1 MKIGKVF
8 NLAVER
14 AKNKKQ
20 NEKNA
25 KALADHYDGKT
36 KSDFKISVANVKVPV
51 AYDEMG
57 ICNRAEIRLKKAV
70 KLQMW
75 KTVQV
80 ALWRYE
86 FPMWKEIEQRIE
98 YSALGSVFDALM
110 IAEIKKL
117 YTSGVLVVK

>member
-1 MKIGKVF
+1 MGIGKRF
-8 NLAVER
+8 NLLLER
-14 AKNKKQ
+14 NKNKKRC
-20 NEKNA
+20 EK
-25 KALADHYDGKT
+25 KAQMLADHFDGKT
-36 KSDFKISVANVKVPV
+36 KPDFHIRVDNVKVPV

-57 ICNRAEIRLKKAV
+57 VCNNAEIRLKKAV
-70 KLQMW
+70 KLKMW

-86 FPMWKEIEQRIE
+86 FPMWKEIEQRLE

-117 YTSGVLVVK
+117 YTAGVLVVK